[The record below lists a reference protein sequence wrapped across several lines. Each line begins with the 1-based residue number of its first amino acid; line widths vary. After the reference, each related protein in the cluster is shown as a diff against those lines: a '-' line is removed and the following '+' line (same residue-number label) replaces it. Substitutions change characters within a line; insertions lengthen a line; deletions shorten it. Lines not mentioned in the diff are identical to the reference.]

1 MKKQILFNCIR
12 SCWLIAILI
21 LPACGS
27 YVLEEEDAEEESS
40 SKGYQMSLHVRSGG
54 ISLEQYYPLTV
65 LLFNEE
71 GELVEKTEI
80 TDTEETYSKILEKGE
95 YTLTAFSGLSEEY
108 YILPDHPTTN
118 DYIEFKSGNNAEIP
132 LLSGQSRIS
141 LTENT
146 QVNLSLSYAMAALNF
161 NLQTIPEDA
170 DEVEIQVSPVSSGM
184 SFIGN
189 YSNDQQSYSI
199 DCIQTE
205 EGWETETFYVF
216 PSESDRTNLS
226 ITIKRPDGNET
237 YSYTYTNML
246 QPSQPYR
253 FTGTFQDGIS
263 MGSTFEI
270 EGWKPSIGIDFNLN
284 EEVSDENNNDD
295 TDVDTETILRAPQ
308 LPVADK
314 IWGYF
319 YVWKV
324 ETISETEVIA
334 TLISPDQWRVL
345 AADAPGIIEEYSI
358 DHLDGWRMF
367 TMDEAKEFKKQFA
380 STLDELNYFLDDNGL
395 DRFYRND
402 GERYLCEEATKTF
415 SFNNNQILNAGKT
428 VKYYLRGVKTVRVK
442 LEE

>member
-1 MKKQILFNCIR
+1 MKKQSYYNYLRICG
-12 SCWLIAILI
+12 LIATIMMS
-21 LPACGS
+21 ACGS
-27 YVLEEEDAEEESS
+27 YSLEEESEEATS
-40 SKGYQMSLHVRSGG
+40 SKGYQMSLNVRSGG

-65 LLFNEE
+65 FLFNDE

-80 TDTEETYSKILEKGE
+80 TDTEKTYTKTLGKGL
-95 YTLTAFSGLSEEY
+95 YTLTAFSGLSKEKY
-108 YILPDHPTTN
+108 TLPDHPIIT
-118 DYIEFKSGNNAEIP
+118 DYIELKSEDNSGTP

-146 QVNLSLSYAMAALNF
+146 QVNLSLSYAMTALSIS
-161 NLQTIPEDA
+161 LQSVPEDA
-170 DEVEIQVSPVSSGM
+170 NEVEIRISPVSSGM
-184 SFIGN
+184 SFTGN

-199 DCIQTE
+199 NCTQTE
-205 EGWETETFYVF
+205 EGWETKTLYVF

-226 ITIKRPDGNET
+226 ITIKRPNGNET
-237 YSYTYTNML
+237 YSYTYTEML
-246 QPSQPYR
+246 QPSQPYH

>member
-1 MKKQILFNCIR
+1 MKKQSYYNYLRICG
-12 SCWLIAILI
+12 LIATIMMS
-21 LPACGS
+21 ACGS
-27 YVLEEEDAEEESS
+27 YSLEEESEGATS
-40 SKGYQMSLHVRSGG
+40 SKGYQMSLNVRSNSGDT
-54 ISLEQYYPLTV
+54 EQYYPLTV
-65 LLFNEE
+65 FLFNEE
-71 GELVEKTEI
+71 GELIERKELVDK
-80 TDTEETYSKILEKGE
+80 EETFSKTLGKGN
-95 YTLTAFSGLSEEY
+95 YTLTAFSGLSEEFFDIPETPQIND
-108 YILPDHPTTN
+108 ILHSQTKTK
-118 DYIEFKSGNNAEIP
+118 IETP
-132 LLSGQSRIS
+132 LLSGQSKIS

-146 QVNLSLSYAMAALNF
+146 QVNIALSYAVSALNF
-161 NLQTIPEDA
+161 SLQSVPEDA
-170 DEVEIQVSPVSSGM
+170 TGVEVQVTPISSGI
-184 SFIGN
+184 SFLGN
-189 YSNDQQSYSI
+189 YTNDNQSSTFSCTQI
-199 DCIQTE
+199 DKS
-205 EGWETETFYVF
+205 WESGTFYVF
-216 PSESDRTNLS
+216 PSESNRTNLS
-226 ITIKRPDGNET
+226 ITIKRPGGNET
-237 YSYTYTNML
+237 YSYTYTEML
-246 QPSQPYR
+246 QPSQPYH

>member
-141 LTENT
+141 LTKNT

-270 EGWKPSIGIDFNLN
+270 EGWKPGLDISFNLN
-284 EEVSDENNNDD
+284 EETTEEEENND
-295 TDVDTETILRAPQ
+295 DTETILRAPE
-308 LPVADK
+308 LPIAEK

-324 ETISETEVIA
+324 EPVSETEVIA
-334 TLISPDQWRVL
+334 TLISPDQWYVL

-358 DHLDGWRMF
+358 DHLDNWRVF
-367 TMDEAKEFKKQFA
+367 TAEEAKEFKSQHFEKTA
-380 STLDELNYFLDDNGL
+380 ELNKYLADNYF
-395 DRFYRND
+395 DRFYTND
-402 GERYLCEEATKTF
+402 GARYLCENYTKTF
-415 SFNNNQILNAGKT
+415 SFSNNIVKEAGET
-428 VKYYLRGVKTVRVK
+428 VKYYLRGVKIVRVK
-442 LEE
+442 LAQ